1 MSRIRAF
8 ASFTALIERFIGL
21 QKYSI
26 ALRASYNVAHLEGL
40 FSESTASCHESLHS
54 RAGVWGQGGDGTL
67 SQTDP
72 TVAMWGFV
80 PRGPAKLF
88 TFIVRKDAMPD
99 VSGWIIGIIPWR
111 CAKTWGC
118 GT

>member
-1 MSRIRAF
+1 MSWAMSRIRAF

-26 ALRASYNVAHLEGL
+26 ALRASYNAAHLEGL
-40 FSESTASCHESLHS
+40 FSESTASFHESLHS

-80 PRGPAKLF
+80 PRGPTKLF
-88 TFIVRKDAMPD
+88 IMRKDDIPD
-99 VSGWIIGIIPWR
+99 VSGWILGIIPWR
-111 CAKTWGC
+111 C
-118 GT
+118 